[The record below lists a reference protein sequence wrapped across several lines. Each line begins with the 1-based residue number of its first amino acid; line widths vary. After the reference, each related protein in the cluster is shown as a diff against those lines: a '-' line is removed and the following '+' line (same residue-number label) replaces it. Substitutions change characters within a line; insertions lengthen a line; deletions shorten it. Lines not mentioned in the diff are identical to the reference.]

1 MTGTDVRAGSCGYL
15 LNQQTLNRNSS
26 TPGTLDNFLRNYNV
40 SAENMEFYISNKT
53 QHGWAPGTSFYHG
66 AYNEYVGSRLAQ
78 LDEKYQLSLM
88 LETKT
93 LPEKRFVFV
102 KILAIIIPENG
113 AKVSKIK
120 CLRLNQQ
127 TLFNSL

>member
-53 QHGWAPGTSFYHG
+53 QHGWAPGTST
-66 AYNEYVGSRLAQ
+66 A
-78 LDEKYQLSLM
+78 
-88 LETKT
+88 
-93 LPEKRFVFV
+93 
-102 KILAIIIPENG
+102 
-113 AKVSKIK
+113 
-120 CLRLNQQ
+120 LNK
-127 TLFNSL
+127 